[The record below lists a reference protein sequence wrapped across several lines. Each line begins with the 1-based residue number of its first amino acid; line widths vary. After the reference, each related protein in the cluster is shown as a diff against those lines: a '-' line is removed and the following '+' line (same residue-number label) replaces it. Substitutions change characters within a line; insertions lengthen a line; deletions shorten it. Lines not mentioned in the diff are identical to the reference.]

1 MLLYVN
7 KINKGEP
14 DTASA
19 FLYEGPHLFPSS
31 LSGGLALG
39 CLTCLMFSWCA
50 SDLNSDCQAQLAP
63 GRSLETKGVQG
74 ICPKSPGSLDTAA
87 REGSAKKIKQV
98 FRAKSAVLPKACSSR
113 VRTRS
118 QLQGLPP
125 IPFGEETVPHIRDFF
140 LHFLCAVPSPS
151 TQKLRFIWEFPAPDL
166 PRAQEQPRSP
176 CAPSRVLSSFWPCC
190 FVNTNF
196 SSCFCTALQTT
207 VALAGKKTLLVHLS
221 RNTLAL
227 HTCWYG

>member
-39 CLTCLMFSWCA
+39 CLTCLLFSWCA

-113 VRTRS
+113 AS
-118 QLQGLPP
+118 
-125 IPFGEETVPHIRDFF
+125 
-140 LHFLCAVPSPS
+140 
-151 TQKLRFIWEFPAPDL
+151 
-166 PRAQEQPRSP
+166 
-176 CAPSRVLSSFWPCC
+176 SRGFHQSHLERRLSLTSG
-190 FVNTNF
+190 T
-196 SSCFCTALQTT
+196 SFCTFFVQSHRHPH
-207 VALAGKKTLLVHLS
+207 KS
-221 RNTLAL
+221 
-227 HTCWYG
+227 